1 MRINITNCRT
11 EKPTNGKEFQLS
23 FDSDIIPYA
32 VNNEEFA
39 KSLAK
44 SLREFADLLEARPV
58 IDEELF

>member
-11 EKPTNGKEFQLS
+11 EKPTNGKEFQFS

-32 VNNEEFA
+32 INDVEFA

-44 SLREFADLLEARPV
+44 SLREFADL
-58 IDEELF
+58 IDAPTVVDLELF